1 MYFQRYV
8 PDNQQGFLTSIE
20 KMRSELVEARS
31 AGDVAALLDLVPDLG
46 SMLTTARQEDEAR
59 QLLLEFLPLAR
70 EQNAPEQLGW
80 LLLALA
86 TANQYLERRS
96 EAGEQFA
103 EALALAHSSYSEQ
116 LEHYTLHHWG
126 RFLVEE
132 GDIEQAKNCFTRA
145 LELRVK
151 LDEPRQESSRRALE
165 ALKDFNQQM

>member
-1 MYFQRYV
+1 MYFQRFT
-8 PDNQQGFLTSIE
+8 PDDPEEFLVSIE
-20 KMRSELVEARS
+20 GVRLELVEARS
-31 AGDVAALLDLVPDLG
+31 AGDVARLLDLVPDLG

-59 QLLLEFLPLAR
+59 RLLLKFLPLAR
-70 EQNAPEQLGW
+70 EQNTPENLGW

-86 TANQYLERRS
+86 TANQYLDRRS

-103 EALALAHSSYSEQ
+103 ETLALAQTIHSEH

-132 GDIEQAKNCFTRA
+132 GNIEQAKKCFTRA

-151 LDEPRQESSRRALE
+151 LDEPRQESTRRAIE
-165 ALKDFNQQM
+165 ALKDFTAAA

>member
-1 MYFQRYV
+1 MHFQRFT
-8 PDNQQGFLTSIE
+8 PEDPEAFLVSIE
-20 KMRSELVEARS
+20 SVRIEVVEARS

-70 EQNAPEQLGW
+70 EQGTPESLGW

-86 TANQYLERRS
+86 TANQYLDRRS

-103 EALALAHSSYSEQ
+103 EALALAHSSHAEQ
-116 LEHYTLHHWG
+116 LEHYTLYHWG

-132 GDIEQAKNCFTRA
+132 GNIEQAKNCFTRA

-165 ALKDFNQQM
+165 ALKDFNQKM

>member
-1 MYFQRYV
+1 MYFQRFT
-8 PDNQQGFLTSIE
+8 PDDPEEFLVSIE
-20 KMRSELVEARS
+20 NVRLELVEARS
-31 AGDVAALLDLVPDLG
+31 AGDVAKLLDLVPDLG

-70 EQNAPEQLGW
+70 EQNMPEELGW

-86 TANQYLERRS
+86 TANQYLEHRS

-103 EALALAHSSYSEQ
+103 EALALAHSIHSEQ
-116 LEHYTLHHWG
+116 LEHYVLHHWG
-126 RFLVEE
+126 RFLVEQ
-132 GDIEQAKNCFTRA
+132 GNIEQAKECFVRA

-165 ALKDFNQQM
+165 TLKDFNH